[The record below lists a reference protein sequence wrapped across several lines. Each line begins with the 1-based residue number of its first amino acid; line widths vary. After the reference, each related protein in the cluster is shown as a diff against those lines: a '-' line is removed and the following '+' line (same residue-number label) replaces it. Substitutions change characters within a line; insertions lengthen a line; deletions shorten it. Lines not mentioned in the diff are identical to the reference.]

1 MKNINLNL
9 DREFFEKKIIV
20 TGASKGLGAAVC
32 HILSK
37 KGARIAL
44 FSRSLRE
51 MNAIKKKMFNP
62 NNHISVKI
70 NFKNINKI
78 KHAYAKAKKFLKEV
92 DIIIH
97 VAGGGFGLKN
107 PLIKNSDLN
116 TLLKVNLL
124 SAVELN
130 RLAVSQKKKNKELKL
145 IHVGSIASNEAVGS
159 VGYNIS
165 KSALSSY
172 VKSLGRELYKN
183 KVLVTG
189 ILPGGFFAP
198 NNSMARFKSK
208 NIKEYKKFI
217 KNRLPRGR
225 MGQVEEILPILLF
238 LCSKHTSMMGGCLIP
253 IDAGEG
259 KAYQD

>member
-1 MKNINLNL
+1 M
-9 DREFFEKKIIV
+9 
-20 TGASKGLGAAVC
+20 
-32 HILSK
+32 
-37 KGARIAL
+37 
-44 FSRSLRE
+44 
-51 MNAIKKKMFNP
+51 
-62 NNHISVKI
+62 
-70 NFKNINKI
+70 
-78 KHAYAKAKKFLKEV
+78 
-92 DIIIH
+92 
-97 VAGGGFGLKN
+97 
-107 PLIKNSDLN
+107 
-116 TLLKVNLL
+116 LKVNLL

-172 VKSLGRELYKN
+172 VRSLGRELYKN

-189 ILPGGFFAP
+189 ILPGGFCS